1 MHTQF
6 GAAMDKG
13 THRLHRWTVGA
24 QLLTIAA
31 TLLLGASVACAAASA
46 NLGIRATA
54 KTFQVGLP
62 GMYVVTVVNRGPS
75 TTDDVVTVS
84 DTLPLGLSFAS
95 NSGAWTCS
103 ANGAAVRCTNT
114 SPLSAGT
121 SNTFAIF
128 VNVDSAAVPRVT
140 NQLKVAY
147 AGDANTGNNTLTK
160 VTSVRRPRF
169 PLQTPPP
176 TQTPPGGTPL
186 PTASPTITQ
195 TAGPTATATST
206 QTPVPAATD
215 LKLVKTMSGIFTVGS
230 QGTYILTVSNLGSA
244 ATNTGITVVDSLPA
258 GLGFVSA
265 TGTGWA
271 CSAAVQTVTC
281 VMTDA
286 LAPAASTSITLRVSI
301 SAAAAP
307 TVTNTATLSYPGD
320 SNAANN
326 VSSRPTTVRTH

>member
-6 GAAMDKG
+6 GVAMQQR
-13 THRLHRWTVGA
+13 THRHQRWTLGA
-24 QLLTIAA
+24 QLLAA
-31 TLLLGASVACAAASA
+31 VATVLLGTSIAHGAASA
-46 NLGIRATA
+46 NLAIRATA

-62 GMYVVTVVNRGPS
+62 GSYVVSVVNRGPS

-95 NSGAWTCS
+95 NNGAWTCS
-103 ANGAAVRCTNT
+103 ANGAAVSCTNT
-114 SPLSAGT
+114 SPVKVGT
-121 SNTFAIF
+121 SSTFAIF
-128 VNVDSAAVPRVT
+128 VNVDISAVPHVT

-147 AGDANTGNNTLTK
+147 AGDTAPGNNTVTK

-169 PLQTPPP
+169 PLPTAPP

-186 PTASPTITQ
+186 PTASPTITN
-195 TAGPTATATST
+195 TAAPTATATNT

-215 LKLVKTMSGIFTVGS
+215 LKLVKAVSGTFTVGS
-230 QGTYILTVSNLGSA
+230 TGTYVLTVSNLGST

-271 CSAAVQTVTC
+271 CSAAGQTVTC
-281 VMTDA
+281 VTTDV
-286 LAPAASTSITLRVSI
+286 LAPAASSSITLTVSI
-301 SAAAAP
+301 AAAAAP

-320 SNAANN
+320 TNAANN
-326 VSSRPTTVRTH
+326 IANRPTTVRT